1 MLGKELAEMI
11 PYHTIP
17 LKEVVA
23 DLGSGKDG
31 LKEDRAGRRLRI
43 EGPNILSTKKRE
55 NHLVRFL
62 KQFKSSLIII
72 LFITAIICLFIEDHQ
87 TDGIVIFLVIFLNAI
102 MGFVQE
108 FRADKAVHALKRLTA
123 VEATVIRDGRKRS
136 ILAADL
142 VTGDVIVLS
151 PGMKVPADCRLMGT
165 GSLEVDESIL
175 TGESLPAVKME
186 GDLERDV
193 PIPERT
199 NMAYMGTTVM
209 GGEGNAIIV
218 ATGMGTEI
226 GKITKLVLEE
236 NKGETPLTKQL
247 DKLGKFLA
255 IVALVIGS
263 LLFLISW
270 YDHGLR
276 LDLDDMLTPLL
287 IGISV
292 MVAVI
297 PEGLPVVVALTL
309 TIGMQFMAKK
319 NAIIRKLTGVE
330 TLGCTSVICTD
341 KTGTLTKNEMTAR
354 KVFMGNRVFTL
365 TGEGYGSKGHILEKG
380 RRVGPSIDKD
390 LELLLSMAMLCNDA
404 KPLQGKDDLIGL
416 PTDKALHFAAQ
427 KAGLDINDLKELF
440 PQIEKIPFTSERK
453 LMITFHQTPDGQEVL
468 VVIKGA
474 PEIILDLCAKELI
487 NGNELPLDAKKKER
501 VQRINIEMGLK
512 TYRNIAIAF
521 SKIRPEELK
530 VPTKEDQ
537 MDIRGYLQRAIM
549 FTYAGTV
556 SLWDPPRPEVA
567 HAIKLCRSAGI
578 KVVMI
583 TGDHEATAL
592 AIAQKIG
599 ILNEGD
605 RALRGKELNNMDDRK
620 FQSIVE
626 DVTVYSRTMPHDK
639 MRIVEAL
646 KKSGHVV
653 AMTGDG
659 VNDAPALAK
668 ADIGIAMGIT
678 GSDVAKDAS
687 TMILTDDNFATI
699 VSAVEE
705 GRKTYSNIRRF
716 IRYQIS
722 TNVGAILL
730 LVMSIL
736 VGLPLPLMPVQLL
749 WINILIDGPPAIAL
763 GLEPVSFG
771 VMRQPPRPKDER
783 VLKRETILTIIALG
797 IVMAIG
803 TLTLFYWGLREHGDS
818 ERGWMA
824 ARTIAFTGFVMF
836 QLFNVL
842 NCKSETESLIS
853 PRSLKNRFILIAIG
867 ACIALQ
873 MVLLYVPVMQDLFN
887 TVPLGMKDWAVI
899 LAVSVWILL
908 VEEVLKSTRRRSL
921 FSGLHWRKAVKDL

>member
-1 MLGKELAEMI
+1 MR
-11 PYHTIP
+11 PFHTIP

-23 DLGSGKDG
+23 DLGTGEEG
-31 LKEDRAGRRLRI
+31 LKEDKAGRRLRI
-43 EGPNILSTKKRE
+43 EGPNILSSKKRE
-55 NHLVRFL
+55 NNLVRFL

-72 LFITAIICLFIEDHQ
+72 LIVTAIICLFIEDHQ
-87 TDGIVIFLVIFLNAI
+87 TDGIVIFLVVFLNAI

-108 FRADKAVHALKRLTA
+108 FRADNAVHALKRLTA
-123 VEATVIRDGRKRS
+123 SEATVIRGGRKRP

-151 PGMKVPADCRLMGT
+151 PGMKVPADCRLMETQGV
-165 GSLEVDESIL
+165 EIDESIL
-175 TGESLPAVKME
+175 TGESLPAAKCE
-186 GDLERDV
+186 GDVERDV

-209 GGEGNAIIV
+209 GGEGTAVIV

-226 GKITKLVLEE
+226 GKITKMVLEE
-236 NKGETPLTKQL
+236 NEGETPLTKQL
-247 DKLGKFLA
+247 DKLGKYLA
-255 IVALVIGS
+255 IVALIMGS

-276 LDLDDMLTPLL
+276 LDLDEMVTPLL
-287 IGISV
+287 TGISV

-297 PEGLPVVVALTL
+297 PEGLPVVVALSL

-341 KTGTLTKNEMTAR
+341 KTGTLTKNEMTVR
-354 KVFMGNRVFTL
+354 KVFMGGRVFTL
-365 TGEGYGSKGHILEKG
+365 TGGEDPSEGYLIEKG
-380 RRVGPSIDKD
+380 RKIGNSLDKD
-390 LELLLSMAMLCNDA
+390 LELLLSMTMLCNDA
-404 KPLQGKDDLIGL
+404 KPIQGKDELIGS
-416 PTDKALHFAAQ
+416 PTDKALYTAAQ
-427 KAGLDINDLKELF
+427 KAGLDISDLKERY

-453 LMITFHQTPDGQEVL
+453 LMITFHLTPDGQEVL
-468 VVIKGA
+468 VIIKGA
-474 PEIILDLCAKELI
+474 PEIILDLCTKELSK
-487 NGNELPLDAKKKER
+487 GNEIPIDVKRKEW

-512 TYRNIAIAF
+512 TYRNIAVAF
-521 SKIRPEELK
+521 SKIKPEELK

-537 MDIRGYLQRAIM
+537 TDIRNYLRKAID
-549 FTYAGTV
+549 FTYGGTV

-567 HAIKLCRSAGI
+567 QAIKLCRSAGI

-605 RALRGKELNNMDDRK
+605 RTMRGTELDTMDDRK
-620 FQSIVE
+620 FHSIVE
-626 DVTVYSRTMPHDK
+626 DVTVYSRTMPHHK

-730 LVMSIL
+730 LVSSIL

-763 GLEPVSFG
+763 GLEPVSSG
-771 VMRQPPRPKDER
+771 VMRQPPRPKEER
-783 VLKRETILTIIALG
+783 VLKRETILTIISLG

-803 TLTLFYWGLREHGDS
+803 TLTLFYWGLREYGDS
-818 ERGWMA
+818 DEGWRA

-842 NCKSETESLIS
+842 NCKSETETLIS
-853 PRSLKNRFILIAIG
+853 PRSLKNRFILLAIG
-867 ACIALQ
+867 ACIVLQ
-873 MVLLYVPVMQDLFN
+873 MVLLYVPFMQDLFN
-887 TVPLGMKDWAVI
+887 TVPIGMKDWAII

-908 VEEVLKSTRRRSL
+908 VEEILKSSRRKSL
-921 FSGLHWRKAVKDL
+921 FSGMKWRDFKKDI